1 MTASRVD
8 PWRWLAQAVAP
19 AAFAIAL
26 AFPAVAQVGAPVQ
39 LAPPTPLGPP
49 ADADAAPPADP
60 ADPTI
65 PSLLAPDLL
74 APDLL
79 APSLSSQA
87 EPPTQTSPTQ
97 APSTQPPST
106 TTSTVSEPSEAGR
119 STADGAIRIESLDS
133 LAIDTAGTL
142 SARIG
147 GLDTA
152 LWHGTPGP
160 IAERLVR
167 LLPAAPDSHGLRD
180 LSRRLLLTAGPVPK
194 DITAPGALLTQRA
207 ERLLAMGALDELS
220 ALARALPNDFMTPGL
235 ARVLAEHA
243 FAVDDDATACALN
256 DRLAG
261 DSSDPF
267 WIKVGVVCDYRTG
280 NMAKV
285 EFGARLL
292 AEVSAADALLVE
304 LAQAAVTGNTSA
316 PSALAG
322 AEPVHVA
329 LARVASLSI
338 DPDVTAVASLPALV
352 ALSTGDASPPFTT
365 QLAAAEKAERAGAI
379 EAEGVTHLYTEVSLQ
394 VDTLDTALGVAE
406 TDPGPYARAILWRV
420 AEAQTVPV
428 ARAQAIAK
436 AFEIAE
442 NKTTWHQTARLFG
455 GLLASLQPSPVLDWF
470 TEDAVRGLIAADR
483 HAVAAP
489 WIERLRRLAASGD
502 PAARTAW
509 HRLWPL
515 ARIAGGEA
523 LATFDAA
530 TVDGWWDWLK
540 RDDRR
545 AASSRAAATLALM
558 DRLGAPIGSGAWR
571 GLAAVPT
578 AERYVTPSAAFV
590 LGLRSAATEGRLG
603 ETVTLAVAAL
613 GEVPL
618 DTVDPMAI
626 AEIVS
631 AMRLVGLERDARRLA
646 TEAALAHG
654 L

>member
-8 PWRWLAQAVAP
+8 PWRWFASTIAPAVFAVALTFP
-19 AAFAIAL
+19 AA
-26 AFPAVAQVGAPVQ
+26 AQVGAPVQ
-39 LAPPTPLGPP
+39 LAPPTPLGSPTDT
-49 ADADAAPPADP
+49 DATSPADP
-60 ADPTI
+60 ASPTI
-65 PSLLAPDLL
+65 PNLL

-79 APSLSSQA
+79 APSLPTDA
-87 EPPTQTSPTQ
+87 DPPTQKPPSQ
-97 APSTQPPST
+97 APSAP
-106 TTSTVSEPSEAGR
+106 TSTVPEPSEPGR
-119 STADGAIRIESLDS
+119 TTADGAIRIESLDS
-133 LAIDTAGTL
+133 LAIDTVGTL
-142 SARIG
+142 SAAIG

-194 DITAPGALLTQRA
+194 DLTAPGALLTQRA

-220 ALARALPNDFMTPGL
+220 ALARVLPNDFMSPGL

-243 FAVDDDATACALN
+243 FAVDDDATACGLN

-267 WIKVGVVCDYRTG
+267 WIKVGVVCDYRAG

-304 LAQAAVTGNTSA
+304 LAQAA
-316 PSALAG
+316 LAG
-322 AEPVHVA
+322 DSATPSMLAGGEPVHVA
-329 LARVASLSI
+329 LVRVASVPI
-338 DPDVTAVASLPALV
+338 DPDVTAIASLPALV
-352 ALSTGDASPPFTT
+352 ALSMGDASPPFTA

-406 TDPGPYARAILWRV
+406 ADPGPYARAILWRV

-442 NKTTWHQTARLFG
+442 DKATWHQTARLFG
-455 GLLASLQPSPVLDWF
+455 GLLASMQPGSVLDWF
-470 TEDAVRGLIAADR
+470 AEDAVRGLIAAGQ
-483 HAVAAP
+483 HPAAAP
-489 WIERLRRLAASGD
+489 WIGRLRRLAASGNPD
-502 PAARTAW
+502 ARKAW
-509 HRLWPL
+509 QRLWPL
-515 ARIAGGEA
+515 ARIAGGED
-523 LATFDAA
+523 LAPFDADA
-530 TVDGWWDWLK
+530 VDGWWDWLK
-540 RDDRR
+540 QESREK
-545 AASSRAAATLALM
+545 ASTRAAATLALM
-558 DRLGAPIGSGAWR
+558 DRLGAPVGSGAWR
-571 GLAAVPT
+571 GLATVPAT
-578 AERYVTPSAAFV
+578 ERYMTPNAAFV
-590 LGLRSAATEGRLG
+590 LGLRSAVTEGRLG
-603 ETVTLAVAAL
+603 ETVILAAAAL

-626 AEIVS
+626 AEIVG
-631 AMRLVGLERDARRLA
+631 AMRLVGLEMDARRLA